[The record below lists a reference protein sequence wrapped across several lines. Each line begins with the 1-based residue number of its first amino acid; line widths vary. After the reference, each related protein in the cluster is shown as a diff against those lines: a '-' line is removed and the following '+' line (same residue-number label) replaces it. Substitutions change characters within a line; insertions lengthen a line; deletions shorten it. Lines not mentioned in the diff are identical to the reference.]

1 MVQSLN
7 TKVDIS
13 VKATSHHGLATYGK
27 IIVGDHA
34 FEFYNDRNVNDY
46 IQIPWEEVDYIAASV
61 MRKGKSIPRFSIHT
75 KKSGDFSF
83 STQEPKAVLR
93 AINQYIPGDRMLR
106 SLTFREVLTRN
117 VKRKVNRLR
126 DKREE

>member
-1 MVQSLN
+1 MGGS
-7 TKVDIS
+7 
-13 VKATSHHGLATYGK
+13 GLHCGIGYEEGK
-27 IIVGDHA
+27 IHSA
-34 FEFYNDRNVNDY
+34 FFYTY
-46 IQIPWEEVDYIAASV
+46 
-61 MRKGKSIPRFSIHT
+61 

-126 DKREE
+126 GKSEE